1 MAGLTAA
8 CYLARAEMSVTV
20 IEKAPYLGGRA
31 ATLDFD
37 GFRFNRGG
45 HALYTGGAASR
56 VLEELGI
63 SYDYGIPKQTFVLQ
77 GGKSSPFPADP
88 LGFLRADLL
97 NAKDKLALV
106 RLFVALGAAKPRAL
120 ANTSVQGWLDHNVR
134 RPQLRRLMTALA
146 RTFVYSTALDLVSA
160 ELFVEKFQR
169 ALRHPVHYV
178 DGGWRTLVDGLRA
191 AAELAGARIVSNA
204 PVEAVEVGDGL
215 ACSVSLRDGS
225 LVRASAV
232 VVATNPRDAAKLVDM
247 GEHPAMRQI
256 VDGLIPAR
264 IACLDVALSRLPDP
278 DRPIVQDLD
287 GPRFMSAQSVY
298 SRVAPEGAALI
309 IAFKQLDPRHAG
321 DPREDERDLEDLLDA
336 TQPGWRGV
344 LVKRQY
350 LPRIEAVGTL
360 PTAREGGFAGRPGPR
375 VPGLDNLYLAADWV
389 GPEGFL
395 VDASMAS
402 ARRAAELVLEDGWLS
417 RGKVAAGLTGVGAR
431 ARVAAGKTPA
441 PVGRPLARRQG
452 GGDEPPTLR

>member
-1 MAGLTAA
+1 METRSSQTGVVVVGGGMAGLTAA
-8 CYLARAEMSVTV
+8 CYLARAGVDVTV
-20 IEKAPYLGGRA
+20 IERASYLGGRA
-31 ATLDFD
+31 STQDFD

-56 VLEELGI
+56 VLEELGVA
-63 SYDYGIPKQTFVLQ
+63 YDYGIPKRTFVLQ
-77 GGKSSPFPADP
+77 GGKPIPFPAKP
-88 LGFLRADLL
+88 LGLLRTDVLDAG
-97 NAKDKLALV
+97 DKLALV
-106 RLFVALGAAKPRAL
+106 RLFVALGADKPHTL

-134 RPQLRRLMTALA
+134 RPQLRLLMTSLA

-169 ALRHPVHYV
+169 SLRHPVHYV

-191 AAELAGARIVSNA
+191 AAERAGARIVSGA
-204 PVEAVEVGDGL
+204 HIEGVEISDGH
-215 ACSVSLRDGS
+215 ARSVRLRDGS
-225 LVRASAV
+225 VVRASAV
-232 VVATNPRDAAKLVDM
+232 LVATSPRDAAKLVDG

-256 VDGLIPAR
+256 VEGLIPAR
-264 IACLDVALSRLPDP
+264 IACLDVALSRLPVP
-278 DRPIVQDLD
+278 DRPVVQDLD

-309 IAFKQLDPRHAG
+309 ISFKQLDPRHPG

-336 TQPGWRGV
+336 AQPGWRAA

-360 PTAREGGFAGRPGPR
+360 PTAREGGFSGRPDPR
-375 VPGLDNLYLAADWV
+375 VTGLDNLYLAGDWV

-395 VDASMAS
+395 IDASMAS
-402 ARRAAELVLEDGWLS
+402 ARRAAELVLEDGWPS
-417 RGKVAAGLTGVGAR
+417 RVKVAAGSAS
-431 ARVAAGKTPA
+431 
-441 PVGRPLARRQG
+441 
-452 GGDEPPTLR
+452 

>member
-1 MAGLTAA
+1 METRFSQTDVVVVGGGMAGLTAA
-8 CYLARAEMSVTV
+8 CYLARAQMEVTI
-20 IEKAPYLGGRA
+20 IEKASYLGGRA
-31 ATLDFD
+31 ATQDFD

-56 VLEELGI
+56 ILDELGV
-63 SYDYGIPKQTFVLQ
+63 SYDYGIPKRTFVMQ
-77 GGKSSPFPADP
+77 GGKLSPFPADP

-97 NAKDKLALV
+97 NAGDKLALV
-106 RLFVALGAAKPRAL
+106 GLLVALGAAKPQAL
-120 ANTSVQGWLDHNVR
+120 ANTSVQGWLDQNVR
-134 RPQLRRLMTALA
+134 RPQLRRLMTGLA

-160 ELFVEKFQR
+160 ELFVEKLQR

-178 DGGWRTLVDGLRA
+178 DGGWRTLVDGLRGV
-191 AAELAGARIVSNA
+191 AERAGARIVSNVQ
-204 PVEAVEVGDGL
+204 VESVEIGDDH
-215 ACSVSLRDGS
+215 ARSVRLRDGS
-225 LVRASAV
+225 VVRASAV
-232 VVATNPRDAAKLVDM
+232 VVATSPRDAAKLVDG

-256 VDGLIPAR
+256 VEGLIPAR
-264 IACLDVALSRLPDP
+264 IACLDVALNRLPVP
-278 DRPIVQDLD
+278 GRPIVQDLD

-309 IAFKQLDPRHAG
+309 ISFKQLDPRHPG

-336 TQPGWRGV
+336 AQPGWRDA

-417 RGKVAAGLTGVGAR
+417 RVKVAAGSVG
-431 ARVAAGKTPA
+431 
-441 PVGRPLARRQG
+441 
-452 GGDEPPTLR
+452 